1 MSATYEP
8 GVTSPG
14 ADRGTDDYWAYAVE
28 AAVALIRAAAERLG
42 VPVEDAARRLA
53 GVHGIDI
60 G

>member
-1 MSATYEP
+1 M
-8 GVTSPG
+8 TSPG